1 MNSWSRSREVEKPKQ
16 QCSVASLPE
25 HEQDAAMERVDRA
38 REGFP
43 TRELDGASLHVCMM
57 GEEWQVWLNCEQS
70 EFTGLCVSIGLTRQA
85 AVTDAVRILEAAVD
99 ALQEPA

>member
-1 MNSWSRSREVEKPKQ
+1 MNSWSRSREVEKPKS

-25 HEQDAAMERVDRA
+25 YEQDAVMERVERA
-38 REGFP
+38 CEGFP

-57 GEEWQVWLNCEQS
+57 GEQWQVWLNCEDS
-70 EFTGLCVSIGLTRQA
+70 EFTGLCVSIGGTRQA
-85 AVTDAVRILEAAVD
+85 AIADAVRILESAVD